1 MYKNSSF
8 IQPIKELINKLV
20 TFLMDCDKVKD
31 QNFFNYF
38 CELHL
43 MDDLKELNALSIY
56 QINYTVIQSL
66 SFLLVNISNTQYLY
80 YMFSNNCINEIILND
95 VTKYDDEYLSYYI
108 NLLKS
113 LSIRIDSETIQFF
126 FDETTYS
133 FPLVDQ
139 ALKLYNHSN
148 AMIST
153 VVHNIVLA
161 ILNIKY
167 TPIKEYFLKFPSVSY
182 FIFIVS
188 SLRDTS
194 QNFIMNGSDQDSYE
208 DVIDALMYINDIMG
222 MKIEKIN
229 YILINAMFYYY
240 IMPILMV
247 EIFNEKNSENVIIIL
262 IAMFNIIKDEIFI
275 NMLFTVCFGNELSM
289 DIINFCSLNDIKAKN
304 YRFKWNEQLKM
315 KTSFKD
321 FICYN
326 YSDSLLRGMKYEES
340 SVYRKKDDYREIK
353 KIYNEVFEKKKKSNG
368 IIKYRE
374 VEKIVLSYLKE
385 KEIKEIRDYHMKIS
399 ISIGIK
405 VGMINENI
413 NNSFVNIMNN
423 FYLKKEN
430 ITLNPIRM
438 KIMKMIENKNYP
450 NNELFLRLS
459 HFLLWTIHNRSKVS
473 RELMISAKLNKQ
485 YLSNYKNQNILLL
498 NEVFGILPFDETMSV
513 KDDQIIKDNFAL
525 DNNYLFSIRNELL
538 GQDTIDNNN
547 KLITI
552 ILDILA
558 TVNNDVLSE
567 LLCINLNNLCF
578 KERDEETITLLQ
590 KYYDSYKLKIKVLDE
605 SLITQPLKEVVLKYL
620 QNAYN
625 KQAYQTFLKKL
636 YTLVNLQSNRQDI
649 YCKLMVL
656 LYLKVII
663 DRLQNRKN
671 IFNDILIVGQLY
683 SSDILKQDKY
693 HSFIYKDILIL
704 QDKTFIYTGKYISK
718 SKDNDIKGYFELE
731 TMNYVS
737 KVNIK
742 RIIEKKNIVF
752 TIDDNDKI
760 LYDNT
765 EENQRETNAIISN
778 VNENKTA
785 PLTMFS
791 YDCIFN

>member
-1 MYKNSSF
+1 MYKNSNF

-43 MDDLKELNALSIY
+43 MDDLKQLNALSIY

-80 YMFSNNCINEIILND
+80 YLFSNNCINEIILND

-167 TPIKEYFLKFPSVSY
+167 TPIKEYFLKLPTVSY
-182 FIFIVS
+182 FIFIVCR
-188 SLRDTS
+188 LRDTS

-208 DVIDALMYINDIMG
+208 DVIDDLMYINDIMG

-229 YILINAMFYYY
+229 HILINAMFYYY

-262 IAMFNIIKDEIFI
+262 IAMFNIMKDEIFI

-304 YRFKWNEQLKM
+304 YRFKWNDQLKM

-321 FICYN
+321 FVCYH
-326 YSDSLLRGMKYEES
+326 YSDSLLRGMKYEEC

-353 KIYNEVFEKKKKSNG
+353 KILNDVVEKKQKNG
-368 IIKYRE
+368 MIKYRE

-385 KEIKEIRDYHMKIS
+385 KDIKEIKEYHMKIS
-399 ISIGIK
+399 ISIGMK

-430 ITLNPIRM
+430 ITVNPIRM
-438 KIMKMIENKNYP
+438 KIMKMIANKNYP

-459 HFLLWTIHNRSKVS
+459 NFLLWTVHNRSKVS
-473 RELMISAKLNKQ
+473 RELMIKGKLNKH
-485 YLSNYKNQNILLL
+485 YLSNFKNQNVLLL
-498 NEVFGILPFDETMSV
+498 NEVFRILPFDDIMSLT
-513 KDDQIIKDNFAL
+513 DNIIIKDNFAL
-525 DNNYLFSIRNELL
+525 DNNFLFSIRNELL
-538 GQDTIDNNN
+538 GQDTISNN
-547 KLITI
+547 KELINI

-558 TVNNDVLSE
+558 TVNNGLLSE

-578 KERDEETITLLQ
+578 KEREEETITLLQ
-590 KYYDSYKLKIKVLDE
+590 KYYDSYKLNIKVLDE
-605 SLITQPLKEVVLKYL
+605 SLITKPLIEVVLKYL

-625 KQAYQTFLKKL
+625 KQAYQNFIKKL
-636 YTLVNLQSNRQDI
+636 YTLINIESDRQDI
-649 YCKLMVL
+649 YCKLIVL
-656 LYLKVII
+656 LYLKVIL
-663 DRLQNRKN
+663 DRLNNRKN

-704 QDKTFIYTGKYISK
+704 QDNTFIYTGKYISK
-718 SKDNDIKGYFELE
+718 PKDNEVKEYFELE

-737 KVNIK
+737 KANIK
-742 RIIEKKNIVF
+742 RVIEKKNIIF

-778 VNENKTA
+778 VNENKYA
-785 PLTMFS
+785 PLTMFN